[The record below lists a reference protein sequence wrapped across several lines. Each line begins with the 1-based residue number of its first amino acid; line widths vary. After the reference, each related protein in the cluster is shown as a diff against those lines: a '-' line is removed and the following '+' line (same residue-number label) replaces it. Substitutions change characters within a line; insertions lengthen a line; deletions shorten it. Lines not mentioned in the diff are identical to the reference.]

1 VKEDAM
7 KRINGGTKVKA
18 GFYWRAGRW
27 EIVPVEGSGSVL
39 PGDASESYWPIPT
52 LGMLMAAPVMGA
64 LFVVFLP
71 FIGFAIVARQ
81 LAHLPVF
88 EKKPATGAV
97 KAGSHRA

>member
-1 VKEDAM
+1 
-7 KRINGGTKVKA
+7 
-18 GFYWRAGRW
+18 
-27 EIVPVEGSGSVL
+27 
-39 PGDASESYWPIPT
+39 
-52 LGMLMAAPVMGA
+52 MLVAAPVMGA
-64 LFVVFLP
+64 VFVVFLP